1 VIALT
6 SIASRMMMAK
16 QGTAAAQ
23 NQAAE
28 NLEENLKKT

>member
-1 VIALT
+1 
-6 SIASRMMMAK
+6 MMMAK